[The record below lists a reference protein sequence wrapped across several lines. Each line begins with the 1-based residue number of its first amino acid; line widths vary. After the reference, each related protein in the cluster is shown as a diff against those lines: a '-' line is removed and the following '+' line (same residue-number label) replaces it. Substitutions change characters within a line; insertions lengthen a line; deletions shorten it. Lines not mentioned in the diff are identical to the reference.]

1 MSARLKTALRVA
13 LLLTLV
19 ITLAGPFSAQNAP
32 ADPNLAL
39 VKHLKWRNVG
49 PANMIGRISAFE
61 GLDNDFTNVLV
72 AGAAGGVFKSVN
84 AGTTWE
90 PIFERYGSSS
100 IGDVKFFQKDPK
112 TIWVGTGEA
121 CVRNSVSWGDGIYKS
136 TDGGKS
142 FTRMGLETTQTIG
155 RIRTHPTD
163 PDIVYVAASGHPW
176 GYTGDRGLFKTTDSG
191 ATWTKLTQGLPN
203 DGKTGAIDLVMDPA
217 NPDILYVS
225 FWQRLRQPW
234 RFDSGG
240 PNGGIFKTTDG
251 GATWTKLTQGLPAG
265 DTGRIG
271 LAISRSNPKVL
282 MAVIEATYQP
292 TAQIRT
298 ADNQTKPNPDYADM
312 TKLGTGIYRSEDG
325 GATWQFMNR
334 MNNRPFYYSHIYINP
349 LEDKWVYFL
358 TSNLNFS
365 SDGGKTWT
373 QVGGL
378 HPDFHAM
385 WLDPTNKLRF
395 YVGQDGGA
403 SITYDNGK
411 TWVFYDNLCLAQF
424 YAVSADMRDPYYVY
438 GGLQDNGTWGGPSM
452 SREGSIL
459 TDFWFNIGGGDG
471 FHTQND
477 PTDWRTAYCESQ
489 GGSALRVNIE
499 TRETKNIRPS
509 QANVIN
515 YKDYYLPQPAAKPGE
530 KPSPKP
536 APKPAPPAKP
546 GTKPQAKAEPVLAPE
561 EAMMAM
567 AGRTR
572 GPLRFN
578 WSTPIIMSPHNPRTI
593 YMGGNHLFRS
603 LDRGDHWMI
612 ISPDLTTN
620 DKTKYAPDSPD
631 VAAIEKAK
639 HLPNKVTGGITRDDT
654 GAETHC
660 TIITI
665 SESPLVPG
673 VIWVGTDDGNV
684 QLTRNDGAT
693 WTNVRAAVPGVP
705 KGTWVSRVEASRF
718 DVGTCYLTFDG
729 HRSDDFRIYVFK
741 TTDYGKTWM
750 GIAGTL
756 PENQPAYVIRED
768 LKNKD
773 LLFLGTEYGAWFSRD
788 AGKTWSSL
796 SLNLPVV
803 PVHDLLIHP
812 RDNDLIA
819 ATHGRG
825 IWIMD
830 DISALRGVSDS
841 VLGQDAFLFEAS
853 KPGTRWLQIGRGG
866 YSRGDLY
873 FKGENPPAGALLNYY
888 LKAKPAAPATL
899 EIADAAGNLK
909 TTYILDAAEA
919 GINRVAWDLRFDP
932 PAQTVQGMVTTLKN
946 QLQTALLRSDLTAE
960 QKTALQKA
968 QSTLEQFGT
977 NFRKVMEVRRSVTPI
992 IGGGMPPYLAGA
1004 MGMGGRGMAAGQ
1016 LAEPGTYLVKLTA
1029 GGKTYTGKVSV
1040 RLDPIQQAAGN

>member
-1 MSARLKTALRVA
+1 MIVRLKTALRVA
-13 LLLTLV
+13 VLLTLV
-19 ITLAGPFSAQNAP
+19 LVLAGPFSAQNAP
-32 ADPNLAL
+32 ADPNQAL
-39 VKHLKWRNVG
+39 VKHLKWRNIG

-61 GLDNDFTNVLV
+61 GLESDFTTVLV
-72 AGAAGGVFKSVN
+72 AGASGGVFKSVN

-90 PIFERYGSSS
+90 PIFDKYGSSS
-100 IGDVKFFQKDPK
+100 IGDVKFFQKDSK
-112 TIWVGTGEA
+112 TIWVGTGES

-136 TDGGKS
+136 TDGGKT

-163 PDIVYVAASGHPW
+163 PDTVYVAASGHPW
-176 GYTGDRGLFKTTDSG
+176 AYTGDRGLFKTTDG
-191 ATWTKLTQGLPN
+191 GKTWTKLTQGLPN
-203 DGKTGAIDLVMDPA
+203 DGKTGAVDLVMDPT

-251 GATWTKLTQGLPAG
+251 GRTWTKLTKGLPTG

-282 MAVIEATYQP
+282 MTVIEATYQP
-292 TAQIRT
+292 TAQVRVGE
-298 ADNQTKPNPDYADM
+298 QTKPNPDYADM
-312 TKLGTGIYRSEDG
+312 TKLGTGVYRSEDG
-325 GATWQFMNR
+325 GATWQYMNR

-358 TSNLNFS
+358 TTSLNFS

-373 QVGGL
+373 QLSGL

-385 WLDPTNKLRF
+385 WLDPTNKNRF

-452 SREGSIL
+452 NREGMIL
-459 TDFWFNIGGGDG
+459 TDYWFNIGGGDG

-477 PTDWRTAYCESQ
+477 LTDWRTAYCESQ
-489 GGSALRVNIE
+489 NGSALRVNVE
-499 TRETKNIRPS
+499 TREMKSIRPS
-509 QANVIN
+509 QANVVN
-515 YKDYYLPQPAAKPGE
+515 YKDYYPPEPAAKPGE

-536 APKPAPPAKP
+536 GAKAEAKPAPKAPAA
-546 GTKPQAKAEPVLAPE
+546 KPQAKAEPVPTPE

-578 WSTPIIMSPHNPRTI
+578 WSTPIIMSPHNPRTVYI
-593 YMGGNHLFRS
+593 GANHLIRS

-620 DKTKYAPDSPD
+620 DKTKYAP
-631 VAAIEKAK
+631 E
-639 HLPNKVTGGITRDDT
+639 KVTGGITRDDT

-673 VIWVGTDDGNV
+673 LIWVGTDDGNV
-684 QLTRNDGAT
+684 ELTRNDGAT
-693 WTNVRAAVPGVP
+693 WTNVRPAVLGVP
-705 KGTWVSRVEASRF
+705 KGLWVSRVEASRF
-718 DVGTCYLTFDG
+718 DAGTCYLTFDG
-729 HRSDDFRIYVFK
+729 HRSDDFKTYVFK
-741 TTDYGKTWM
+741 TTDYGKTWTNIT
-750 GIAGTL
+750 GNL
-756 PENQPAYVIRED
+756 PGDQPAYVIRED

-773 LLFLGTEYGAWFSRD
+773 LLFLGTEYGVFFSRD
-788 AGKTWSSL
+788 GGKAWTSL

-830 DISALRGVSDS
+830 DITALRNTNDS
-841 VLGQDAFLFEAS
+841 VLGQDAYLFEAN

-866 YSRGDLY
+866 YSRGDLF
-873 FKGENPPAGALLNYY
+873 FKGENPPAGALLDLY
-888 LKAKPAAPATL
+888 LKAKPDKDKPATL
-899 EIADAAGNLK
+899 EIVDATGSLK

-946 QLQTALLRSDLTAE
+946 QIQAALQRTDLTAE
-960 QKTALQKA
+960 QKTTLQNA
-968 QSTLEQFGT
+968 QAKLEQFGT
-977 NFRKVMEVRRSVTPI
+977 NFRKVMEVRRSIMSI
-992 IGGGMPPYLAGA
+992 IGGGMMFGGGGG
-1004 MGMGGRGMAAGQ
+1004 MGFGGRGMGGGQ
-1016 LAEPGTYLVKLTA
+1016 AAEPGTYAVRLTV
-1029 GGKTYTGKVSV
+1029 GGKTLTGKVSV
-1040 RLDPIQQAAGN
+1040 RLDPIQEAAGN